1 VIWTKWKLKDQNT
14 VVPCPRSGHTLTL
27 CRSSYIIFG
36 GTINGLLDLNIKK
49 ICATNELWTLDLYNR
64 NLYGWTKQSPK
75 GDIPTPRSNHIAVT
89 LKEVGAND
97 NSAMI
102 LIHGG
107 MNDKGKLDDTYLLD
121 PVEMKFTKIN
131 TGDNCP
137 SPRANHAATYFE
149 GKVYLFGGNGGR
161 SYENQIFK
169 DLWVFS
175 LTTKQW
181 EEIKF
186 QQEGKF
192 LFKF

>member
-1 VIWTKWKLKDQNT
+1 L
-14 VVPCPRSGHTLTL
+14 
-27 CRSSYIIFG
+27 
-36 GTINGLLDLNIKK
+36 
-49 ICATNELWTLDLYNR
+49 
-64 NLYGWTKQSPK
+64 
-75 GDIPTPRSNHIAVT
+75 
-89 LKEVGAND
+89 
-97 NSAMI
+97 I

-131 TGDNCP
+131 TGENCP
-137 SPRANHAATYFE
+137 FPRANHAATYFE

-181 EEIKF
+181 EEIKY
-186 QQEGKF
+186 QSEGKLIF
-192 LFKF
+192 NF